1 MIKDFEYP
9 EYMFDKNDFLLISS
23 FLREKK
29 QMLDGKKLVVFGAG
43 IRGSV
48 FAKWLN
54 YYGFSDYIYCDNN
67 REKWGGSVGGH
78 MIISPDE
85 LKAQCDNCIVLISV
99 ESGELVDEI
108 EKQLLEINLKKGIN
122 LFSFPSKI
130 YDNYLDLFFK
140 PIKDHLLVL
149 GDCRFTFVSFSDDN
163 TDTLDDILEDRLK
176 KENISAKILSMH
188 ALSMRA
194 QYYVIK
200 TQLSIGNKPK
210 AILLPINYE
219 TYNGTMHLLSSSQH
233 TELMRRIY
241 DNAKSNDEGFAEY
254 VKLTQERT
262 TNPPF
267 IFSMEQGAG
276 SELVTDKKLK
286 LFLKMSYMYVPDVE
300 GEGIVYLIKALELA
314 KKENIRVLTFVP
326 PVNYMSG
333 RDCWGDEFTKQYNAG
348 IDVFGK
354 LVMERGAAFFDQSYL
369 LDENGFYSKYD
380 KNEIAN
386 YEGRIKMAESLLRF
400 IKDQGL

>member
-9 EYMFDKNDFLLISS
+9 EYMFDKNDCLLISN

-29 QMLDGKKLVVFGAG
+29 QMLNGKKLVVFGAG

-67 REKWGGSVGGH
+67 QIKWGGSVGGH
-78 MIISPDE
+78 AIISPNE
-85 LKAQCDNCIVLISV
+85 LKAQYDDCIVLISV

-108 EKQLLEINLKKGIN
+108 EKQLSALNFKKGKN
-122 LFSFPSKI
+122 LFSFPAKI

-163 TDTLDDILEDRLK
+163 TNTLDDILADQLK
-176 KENISAKILSMH
+176 KENIPTKVLSMH

-210 AILLPINYE
+210 AILLPLNYE

-233 TELMRRIY
+233 TELMQRIY
-241 DNAKSNDEGFAEY
+241 DGAKSDDKEFAEY
-254 VKLTQERT
+254 VKLTYERT
-262 TNPPF
+262 INPPF

-286 LFLKMSYMYVPDVE
+286 LFLKMSYMYVPDIE
-300 GEGIVYLIKALELA
+300 SEGIVYLIRALDLA
-314 KKENIRVLTFVP
+314 QKENIRVFTFVP

-333 RDCWGDEFTKQYNAG
+333 KECWGDEFTKQYNAG
-348 IDVFGK
+348 IEVFRK
-354 LVMERGAAFFDQSYL
+354 LVTECGAAFFDQSYL
-369 LDENGFYSKYD
+369 LDEKGFYSKYD

-386 YEGRIKMAESLLRF
+386 YEGRIKMAESLIKF
-400 IKDQGL
+400 IREQGL